1 MTLRELPILFCFSG
15 QGSQYFQM
23 GAELYRNH
31 PVFRDWM
38 DIGDEVIRG
47 RHGFSPVAEM
57 YTPGMGLAGPFDRL
71 EATSPALFLVQYA
84 LAKVVMHAG
93 IRPDAALGISLGET
107 VSMALAGMCSFEA
120 ALTAVSD
127 HPAVYRRTCPP
138 GGMTAFLGDPSH
150 VEALP
155 EMAGG
160 AVLAG
165 INGSNHGVI
174 SGTLAGLDGVEE
186 ALMRL
191 DIPFQRLPVSFA
203 FHSPWIDAAAPGFR
217 AIQPTQLAPGRWT
230 CWSSRLAAP
239 IDPTHP
245 DLWWDVVRGPMSF
258 AKTVAAIEA
267 GQGGDTGGAIY
278 LDLGPS
284 STISTI
290 LRQGLAPDSP
300 SRVVP
305 VLSPMGGGM
314 AGLKKALEALA
325 NRGPAKPGSRKRLM
339 AHVD

>member
-23 GAELYRNH
+23 GSDLYRSQ

-38 DIGDEVIRG
+38 DIGDEVVRG

-57 YTPGMGLAGPFDRL
+57 FAPGKSVADPFGRL
-71 EATSPALFLVQYA
+71 EETNPALFLVQYA
-84 LAKVVMHAG
+84 LAKTVMHAG

-107 VSMALAGMCSFEA
+107 VSMALAGMCSFEV
-120 ALTAVSD
+120 ALAAVSD

-138 GGMTAFLGDPSH
+138 GGMTAFLGDPAQ

-165 INGSNHGVI
+165 VNGPRHGVI

-186 ALMRL
+186 ALARL
-191 DIPFQRLPVSFA
+191 EIPFQRLPVPYA
-203 FHSPWIDAAAPGFR
+203 FHSPWIDGAASGFR
-217 AIQPTQLAPGRWT
+217 DIQPTHLAPGRWT

-239 IDPTHP
+239 TDPTYP

-258 AKTVAAIEA
+258 AKTIAAIEA
-267 GQGGDTGGAIY
+267 GRRGEGGGVIY

-290 LRQGLAPDSP
+290 LRQGLAADSP
-300 SRVVP
+300 SRVVS
-305 VLSPMGGGM
+305 VLSPMGGGLV
-314 AGLKKALEALA
+314 ALEKALGALA
-325 NRGPAKPGSRKRLM
+325 NRGPAKPGSRNRLM
-339 AHVD
+339 ADGE